1 MMPGWVKSYRSLM
14 EHWVHEDPFAY
25 RAWGD
30 LLQLANHKENKIVF
44 CGEPMTIKKGQ
55 HLTSMRKLSR
65 LWNCDTKKVK
75 RMLDSFKKDSMIE
88 VQNVRQHATLITIVN
103 YSVYQGKEEGNGNT
117 NACTVAHTNADTNG
131 NRVADAVALQ
141 TRMSKNDKNDS
152 KEEKKNPRA
161 REFETNAFGWVVE

>member
-1 MMPGWVKSYRSLM
+1 MIPGWVKSYRSLM

-30 LLQLANHKENKIVF
+30 LLQLANHKDNKIVF

-117 NACTVAHTNADTNG
+117 NAHSVAYSNTDTNG
-131 NRVADAVALQ
+131 DSIADAVALQ
-141 TRMSKNDKNDS
+141 TRMIKNDFKNDL
-152 KEEKKNPRA
+152 KEEKKPAQR
-161 REFETNAFGWVVE
+161 TGTFGGVLE

>member
-1 MMPGWVKSYRSLM
+1 MIPGWVKSYRSLM

-30 LLQLANHKENKIVF
+30 LLQLANHKDNKIVF
-44 CGEPMTIKKGQ
+44 YGEPMTIKKGQ

-117 NACTVAHTNADTNG
+117 NAHSVAYSNTDTNG
-131 NRVADAVALQ
+131 DSIADAVALQ
-141 TRMSKNDKNDS
+141 TRMIKNDFKNDL
-152 KEEKKNPRA
+152 KEEKKPAQR
-161 REFETNAFGWVVE
+161 TGTFGGVLE